1 MQTKPNGCEPF
12 LHISGINGKGIRRQ
26 IELSTAGDF
35 SYKTKRSISHASG
48 SRDAMP
54 LQKNL
59 LAGFVISV
67 AIFVYP
73 FSMLRAQT
81 APSAASRIG
90 AIDESSLV
98 ALRGNRHAMAT
109 AANDHGE
116 VAASLPMER
125 MLLVLARSD
134 AAESAL
140 QDLLVRQQDKTSP
153 DFHAWLTPAQFGERF
168 GASRADVQKLTEWL
182 ESHGFRVNRA
192 GQGGMSI
199 EFSGTAG
206 QVKEAFHTAIHTY
219 LVNGEK
225 HHANAADPQI
235 PAALAPVLAG
245 IDTLHDFRKQPAIRV
260 LGKASRIANT
270 SLWQPEFTFNG
281 AAAVEHFLAPGDFS
295 KIYNTATLYQNGIDG
310 TGQSIAIVARN
321 NINLSDVQIFRI
333 AFGLP
338 VNDPQIILDGPDPGN
353 LTGPEETEADLDVE
367 WSGAI
372 APKATIKFVVSA
384 STNSTDGV
392 DLSALYIVDNNL
404 APVLSVSFGQCE
416 QTLGQ
421 TENTF
426 FNNLWE
432 QAAAQGITAVI
443 SSGDNGPAGCDNA
456 NQSTPASQGLAVN
469 GLASTPFNI
478 AVGGTQFNENG
489 ADSTYWSATNKPDQS
504 SALGYIPENVW
515 NESCAD
521 PNVCGTASLFA
532 SSGGASTLYTKPSW
546 QVGPGVPND
555 GKRDL
560 PDVALDA
567 AAGHDG
573 YLLCQEGICT
583 TNASGQLV
591 NAELVGGTSAGAPT
605 FAAIMALIVQSIN
618 SRQGQAN
625 FVLYP
630 LAAGQNA
637 ANCNASTPPQTQ
649 CIFNDIT
656 VGNNNVPG
664 QTGASAAAGYDL
676 ATGWGSVN
684 AANLAG
690 NWKNVMFRST
700 VTKLQ
705 LSSANLAHGQPVT
718 ASVTVAPGVGTG
730 NPTGDVALLAGGSQA
745 VNLGSLNN
753 GAVSGAIE
761 SLPGGTY
768 SVTASYGGD
777 STFGG
782 SISTG
787 VPITITPEAS
797 STAFSAF
804 LSGQGGNKSS
814 QVNTT
819 YGNFLE
825 LQVNVAG
832 ASQQGTPTGTLTFS
846 DTFNGTT
853 GTLLSISLNSQGNA
867 LVQETRLALGNHTL
881 NVSYSGDAS
890 FSTSSA
896 GPINVTVAKGPTQ
909 TILFIPVGALPNSS
923 VVLQAIVLPA
933 GAIDPT
939 GTVQFFTGKTALG
952 IPVQLKNLIATLT
965 TTQLPTGSDSITAVY
980 SGDPNFVGSTS
991 GAATLV
997 VGNPNFQITA
1007 NPGNVTISGSGPG
1020 ATSLLLTPGPG
1031 LGFVGV
1037 VSLSCSGLPTGSSC
1051 TFQPAQPNLDG
1062 FTPLA
1067 VALNISR
1074 PPVQAAAIRMLL
1086 QDGAQRLAG
1095 CLGCAALA
1103 CAIFLAGPR
1112 RKRSWQL
1119 GALLLTLAFLGA
1131 MGGCSRNK
1139 GVSGGSGG
1147 TSTNSFVATVTAS
1160 GGAGAQAVSHSVTLA
1175 VTVQ

>member
-1 MQTKPNGCEPF
+1 MPF
-12 LHISGINGKGIRRQ
+12 H
-26 IELSTAGDF
+26 
-35 SYKTKRSISHASG
+35 
-48 SRDAMP
+48 
-54 LQKNL
+54 KNL
-59 LAGFVISV
+59 LVGFVLSAV
-67 AIFVYP
+67 FLFHP
-73 FSMLRAQT
+73 SGELHAQT
-81 APSAASRIG
+81 TPSAEGRIG
-90 AIDESSLV
+90 TIDEPSLV
-98 ALRGNRHAMAT
+98 VLRGNRHPLAT
-109 AANDHGE
+109 TANDRGE
-116 VAASLPMER
+116 VAPDLPMER
-125 MLLVLARSD
+125 MLLVLTRD
-134 AAESAL
+134 AVAESSL
-140 QDLLVRQQDKTSP
+140 QSLIARQQDKSSP
-153 DFHAWLTPAQFGERF
+153 DFHAWLSPGQFGERF
-168 GASRADVQKLTEWL
+168 GASKADLQKLTAWL
-182 ESHGFRVNRA
+182 KSHGFQVNRV
-192 GQGGMSI
+192 GQGGMTI

-206 QVKEAFHTAIHTY
+206 QVKEAFHAPIHSY
-219 LVNGEK
+219 LVNGER
-225 HHANAADPQI
+225 HHANASDPEI
-235 PAALAPVLAG
+235 PAALAPVVAG
-245 IDTLHDFRKQPAIRV
+245 INTLHDFRKQPAIRV

-270 SLWQPEFTFNG
+270 SKWQPDFTFSG
-281 AAAVEHFLAPGDFS
+281 AAGVEHFLAPGDFS
-295 KIYNTATLYQNGIDG
+295 KIYNTAKLYQNGIDG
-310 TGQSIAIVARN
+310 TGQSVAIVARN

-353 LTGPEETEADLDVE
+353 FFGPEETEADLDVE

-404 APVLSVSFGQCE
+404 APVLSASFGQCE
-416 QTLGQ
+416 QALGQ

-456 NQSTPASQGLAVN
+456 NQPTPASQGLAVN

-489 ADSTYWSATNKPDQS
+489 ADSTYWSPTNGPDQS

-515 NESCAD
+515 NESCGD
-521 PNVCGTASLFA
+521 PNVCGFASLFA
-532 SSGGASTLYTKPSW
+532 SSGGASTLYNKPSW
-546 QVGPGVPND
+546 QVGLGVPND

-560 PDVALDA
+560 PDVAFDA

-573 YLLCQEGICT
+573 YLLCQDGICT
-583 TNASGQLV
+583 TNAKGQLV
-591 NAELVGGTSAGAPT
+591 NAELVGGTSAAAPT
-605 FAAIMALIVQSIN
+605 LAAIMALIAQSTN

-630 LAAGQNA
+630 LAAGQTA
-637 ANCNASTPPQTQ
+637 ANCNSSTPPQSQ

-664 QTGASAAAGYDL
+664 QTGNSAAAGYDL

-684 AANLAG
+684 AANLAA
-690 NWKNVMFRST
+690 NWKNLTFRST

-705 LSSANLAHGQPVT
+705 LSSANLTHGQPVT

-730 NPTGDVALLAGGSQA
+730 TPTGDVSLLAGGAQG
-745 VNLGSLNN
+745 VNLGNLNN
-753 GAVSGAIE
+753 GAVSGAVE

-768 SVTASYGGD
+768 SVTANYGGD

-787 VPITITPEAS
+787 VPITINPEAS

-804 LSGQGGNKSS
+804 LSGQAGSNSS

-825 LQVNVAG
+825 LQASVAG
-832 ASQQGTPTGTLTFS
+832 ASKQGTPTGTLTFS
-846 DTFNGTT
+846 DAFNGNTS
-853 GTLLSISLNSQGNA
+853 TLLSVSLNSQGNA
-867 LVQETRLALGNHTL
+867 LVQETQLALGNHTL

-890 FSTSSA
+890 FSASSA

-909 TILFIPVGALPNSS
+909 TILFIPSGALPNSS
-923 VVLQAIVLPA
+923 VFLQAIVLPN

-939 GTVQFFTGKTALG
+939 GTVQFFTGKTAVG
-952 IPVQLKNLIATLT
+952 IPVQVKNLVATLT

-980 SGDPNFVGSTS
+980 SGDANFLGSTS

-997 VGNPNFQITA
+997 VGNPNFQISA

-1020 ATSLLLTPGPG
+1020 ATNLLLTPGPG

-1037 VSLSCSGLPTGSSC
+1037 VSLSCSGLPVGSSC
-1051 TFQPAQPNLDG
+1051 TFQPSQPNLDG
-1062 FTPLA
+1062 FTPLTVVLHISKPAA
-1067 VALNISR
+1067 VS
-1074 PPVQAAAIRMLL
+1074 AAIRMPF
-1086 QDGAQRLAG
+1086 QNAAQRLARTFG
-1095 CLGCAALA
+1095 GATLA
-1103 CAIFLAGPR
+1103 CAILLAWPR
-1112 RKRSWQL
+1112 KKRSWHL
-1119 GALLLTLAFLGA
+1119 GALLMTLAFLGVI
-1131 MGGCSRNK
+1131 GGCSSNK
-1139 GVSGGSGG
+1139 SVSSGPGGPSA
-1147 TSTNSFVATVTAS
+1147 NSFVATVTAS
-1160 GGAGAQAVSHSVTLA
+1160 GGAGAQAVSNSVTLA